1 MILLLSEGIVMSTLK
16 PPVPPNAVDP
26 FRYGWRDINR
36 RRPDGTIEWE
46 QIPLTLEDV
55 LHPQEGD
62 VILEST
68 QHDRNVRY
76 LADVLSER
84 LANDPGALVLRD
96 CGVYWDIPDLRH
108 HSPDVAVILGLQA
121 RRPQYASFNVAEE
134 GVRPAIIIEHVS
146 PSTRS
151 NDVDTKVDHYHR
163 ARVPQY
169 VIIDC
174 DEDDSPLRLIDY
186 RWTPDSY
193 RPQPADEQER
203 VRLVPVNLLLGFEGR
218 RVILYDATGHELG
231 DYEAISSALREEAE
245 ARQAAELR
253 AEAERI
259 RAEAEA
265 EARKSAEERLRT
277 AEAELRRLR
286 GES

>member
-1 MILLLSEGIVMSTLK
+1 MVMSTLK
-16 PPVPPNAVDP
+16 PPAPPNAVDS
-26 FRYGWRDINR
+26 FRYGWRDLSR

-62 VILEST
+62 VILESS

-84 LANDPGALVLRD
+84 LAGDHGALVLRD
-96 CGVYWDIPDLRH
+96 CGVYCDVAELRH
-108 HSPDVAVILGLQA
+108 HSPDVAVILGLRS
-121 RRPQYASFNVAEE
+121 RRAEYASFQVAEE
-134 GVRPAIIIEHVS
+134 GVRPALLIEHVS
-146 PSTRS
+146 PSTRT

-174 DEDDSPLRLIDY
+174 EDDEAPLRLIDY

-193 RPQPADEQER
+193 RKEPADEKGC
-203 VRLVPVNLLLGFEGR
+203 VLLASVNLRLGVQGR
-218 RVILYDATGHELG
+218 RVALFDEAGRELG
-231 DYEAISSALREEAE
+231 DYEAVCSALRTEVQ
-245 ARQAAELR
+245 ARQAAEEKAETERAR
-253 AEAERI
+253 AES
-259 RAEAEA
+259 EAEI
-265 EARKSAEERLRT
+265 RRLAEERLRSV
-277 AEAELRRLR
+277 EEELRRLR
-286 GES
+286 GEA

>member
-1 MILLLSEGIVMSTLK
+1 MSTLK
-16 PPVPPNAVDP
+16 PPVPPTAVDP
-26 FRYGWRDINR
+26 FRYGWRDVHR
-36 RRPDGTIEWE
+36 RRPDGTLEWE

-76 LADVLSER
+76 LADALSER
-84 LANDPGALVLRD
+84 LAATPGALVLRD
-96 CGVYWDIPDLRH
+96 CGVYWDVVELRH
-108 HSPDVAVILGLQA
+108 HSPDIAVILGLRS
-121 RRPQYASFNVAEE
+121 RRAEYASFQVAEE
-134 GVRPAIIIEHVS
+134 GVRPSLLIEHVS

-174 DEDDSPLRLIDY
+174 DDDDAPLRLIDY

-193 RPQPADEQER
+193 REEPADAQGR
-203 VRLVPVNLLLGFEGR
+203 VVLACVNLRLGVDGR
-218 RVILYDATGHELG
+218 RVVLFDEAGRELG
-231 DYEAISSALREEAE
+231 DYEAVCSALRAE
-245 ARQAAELR
+245 VQARLAAEEL
-253 AEAERI
+253 AQTEAQMR
-259 RAEAEA
+259 RL
-265 EARKSAEERLRT
+265 AEERLRSV
-277 AEAELRRLR
+277 EAELRRLR
-286 GES
+286 GEG